1 MTDTPNDK
9 PVRWY
14 TTTVRFTLTVECEAE
29 VEVPSPRP
37 SWMTAEDI
45 ATEAWERDRYRE
57 VARSG
62 PNEATTHTPRKQDAP
77 YAIRFIV

>member
-9 PVRWY
+9 PVQFRR
-14 TTTVRFTLTVECEAE
+14 TKVRFTLTIECEAE

-45 ATEAWERDRYRE
+45 ATEAWEREAYTE
-57 VARSG
+57 VARYG
-62 PNEATTHTPRKQDAP
+62 PSEATTHRATDSPR
-77 YAIRFIV
+77 YAIRYES